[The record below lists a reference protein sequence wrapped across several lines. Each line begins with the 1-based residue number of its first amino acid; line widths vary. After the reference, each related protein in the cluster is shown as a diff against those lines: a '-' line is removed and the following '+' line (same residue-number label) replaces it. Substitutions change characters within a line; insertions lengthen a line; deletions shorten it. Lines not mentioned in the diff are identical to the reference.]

1 MTKIIKIKQNTHKKK
16 KKICIKRTLS
26 FELNILFT
34 KLKQSTLL
42 NKKKKRIIKGKQTL
56 HIKNQNRF
64 R

>member
-16 KKICIKRTLS
+16 EICIERTLS

-42 NKKKKRIIKGKQTL
+42 NKKKK
-56 HIKNQNRF
+56 KNN
-64 R
+64 